1 MIKLNYAKSDK
12 IVTDE
17 RIICNIFNDYFSNV
31 AKEIG
36 FDDEIPDDFQ
46 MAGGFEKIIDKHS
59 SHPSIIQIKEHSSA
73 ERSFVFRDINGS
85 EVEKMIET
93 IDPKKAQ
100 GFDYVPS
107 KVLRRGASDIA
118 HHISSTIK
126 YSLQLCI
133 FPDMFKLAELSS
145 FYKKNDNLHKGN
157 YRPVSVLPSVSKI
170 YECVM
175 AVQLCD
181 FFDHIF
187 SALLSAFRK
196 RYSCQSTLLNMIE
209 HFKKSLDRGEYVA
222 CLSMDL
228 IKHLTVFPIV
238 QLSANCMHMEFL
250 GKHASWLQAIFIA
263 QAADK
268 TRKFEKRMGWTQ

>member
-1 MIKLNYAKSDK
+1 MSSKQSTNYKIILRESDK

-17 RIICNIFNDYFSNV
+17 RIICNIFDDYFSNV
-31 AKEIG
+31 AKEIW

-46 MAGGFEKIIDKHS
+46 TTDGFAKFIDKHS
-59 SHPSIIQIKEHSSA
+59 SHSSIVKIKEHSST
-73 ERSFVFRDINGS
+73 ERSLVFRDINGS
-85 EVEKMIET
+85 EVEKMIKT
-93 IDPKKAQ
+93 MDPTKAQ
-100 GFDYVPS
+100 GFDNVPS
-107 KVLRRGASDIA
+107 KLLRLGASGIA
-118 HHISSTIK
+118 HHISSLINH
-126 YSLQLCI
+126 SLQLCT
-133 FPDMFKLAELSS
+133 FPDMFKLAEVSS
-145 FYKKNDNLHKGN
+145 LYKKNDNLHKRN

-170 YECVM
+170 YKRVM

-228 IKHLTVFPIV
+228 SKAFDCLPHCLTI
-238 QLSANCMHMEFL
+238 LSANCMHMEFL
-250 GKHASWLQAIFIA
+250 DKHASWLQAIFR
-263 QAADK
+263 AASS
-268 TRKFEKRMGWTQ
+268 G